1 MLTRSSRRAVT
12 YTERVFVNYPP
23 PPPKEYLADGVT
35 PKKYPLIQ
43 PVYDHG
49 IHWERWSYVPAG
61 LFHTVYM
68 GEFSRNQSWF
78 KAWMNSLPLWISLPL
93 FLSSVWTTSYV
104 LLNFRNIGVKPK
116 RFTPE
121 WVAAMKERERAE
133 NTNPVSRYMDRR
145 RRERGPHFLLGN
157 VLPYHQYFVWMR
169 DSHDYEAAEKLLA
182 RKAREESED
191 DS

>member
-1 MLTRSSRRAVT
+1 MLKRTTRRVVT
-12 YTERVFVNYPP
+12 YSEKTFINMPP

-35 PKKYPLIQ
+35 PKTYPLIQ

-49 IHWERWSYVPAG
+49 IHWERWTYQPAG
-61 LFHTVYM
+61 LFHTVYF
-68 GEFSRNQSWF
+68 GEFSRNQTWF
-78 KAWMNSLPLWISLPL
+78 KAWMGALPLWASFPL
-93 FLSSVWTTSYV
+93 FFASCWTFGFLIINVRS
-104 LLNFRNIGVKPK
+104 IGIKPK

-121 WVAAMKERERAE
+121 WMAAAKERERAE

-145 RRERGPHFLLGN
+145 RRERGPHFVLGN
-157 VLPYHQYFVWMR
+157 VLPYHQYFLWMR

-182 RKAREESED
+182 RKAKEAEE

>member
-1 MLTRSSRRAVT
+1 MLKRSTQRAVT

-35 PKKYPLIQ
+35 PKKYPLVQ
-43 PVYDHG
+43 SVYDHG
-49 IHWERWSYVPAG
+49 IQWERWSYQPAG
-61 LFHTVYM
+61 LFHTVYF
-68 GEFSRNQSWF
+68 GDFSRNQSWF
-78 KAWMNSLPLWISLPL
+78 KAWMNSLPTWVSLPL
-93 FLSSVWTTSYV
+93 FFSVVWTSSYV
-104 LLNFRNIGVKPK
+104 LLNIRHIGVKPK

-145 RRERGPHFLLGN
+145 RRERGPHFVLGN
-157 VLPYHQYFVWMR
+157 VLPYHQYYVWMR
-169 DSHDYEAAEKLLA
+169 DSHDYEAAEQLLA
-182 RKAREESED
+182 RKAKDEE